1 MKSQVLLRVS
11 FCLTTSTSSSF
22 TMQKSMDCTV
32 LIDSARRYII
42 GVETKD
48 NGLLVA
54 KSKIRLD
61 SKGIVL

>member
-1 MKSQVLLRVS
+1 MR
-11 FCLTTSTSSSF
+11 
-22 TMQKSMDCTV
+22 KSMDCAV
-32 LIDSARRYII
+32 LIDRYII